1 MLVDAASMYFR
12 AFHGV
17 PSSVTAPDGT
27 PVNAV
32 RGYLDM
38 TSTLIARRRPTRYVA
53 CLDADWRPGFRV
65 ALVPSYKAHRVA
77 PDGGEDVPEDLVP
90 QVPILLD
97 VLSALG
103 LCAIGAPGFE
113 ADDVIATL
121 AHRAD
126 QAGAAAE
133 VVTGDRD
140 LFGVVTDLVTVLYI
154 GRGLAKLE
162 VIHPAE
168 VTAKYGIP
176 CPLYPDFAVLRGDPS
191 DGLPGV
197 PGVGERTAA
206 ALVNRFG
213 GIDAILGAARDETTE
228 GFPAGSRAKI
238 LAAAQYL
245 AVAPAVVGA
254 QTDVALPT
262 ELDDVLPTGPANP
275 EQLLELSDR
284 WGLERPIERMLQALA
299 APRD

>member
-32 RGYLDM
+32 RGFLDM
-38 TSTLIARRRPTRYVA
+38 CSTLITRRRPTRYVA
-53 CLDADWRPGFRV
+53 CLDADWRPAFRV
-65 ALVPSYKAHRVA
+65 RLVPSYKAHRVA
-77 PDGGEDVPEDLVP
+77 AAGGEDIPDDLVP

-97 VLSALG
+97 VLAALG
-103 LCAIGAPGFE
+103 LLAVGAAGYE

-126 QAGAAAE
+126 QAGEAVE

-140 LFGVVTDLVTVLYI
+140 LFGVVTERVTVLYT
-154 GRGLAKLE
+154 GRGVAKLE
-162 VIHPAE
+162 VVGRE
-168 VTAKYGIP
+168 QVEAKYGIP
-176 CPLYPDFAVLRGDPS
+176 PERYPDFAVLRGDPS

-206 ALVNRFG
+206 ALVSRFG
-213 GIDAILGAARDETTE
+213 GVQEILAAADDPGVE
-228 GFPAGSRAKI
+228 GFPAGSRARI
-238 LAAAQYL
+238 RAAAQYL
-245 AVAPAVVGA
+245 AVAPDVVRG
-254 QTDVALPT
+254 QRDVELPADLPDALPRQ
-262 ELDDVLPTGPANP
+262 PANP
-275 EQLLELSDR
+275 EMLLELSDR
-284 WGLERPIERMLQALA
+284 WGLASPVERMLRALA
-299 APRD
+299 LE

>member
-27 PVNAV
+27 PINAV

-38 TSTLIARRRPTRYVA
+38 SSTLITRRRPTRYVA
-53 CLDADWRPGFRV
+53 CLDADWRPAFRV

-77 PDGGEDVPEDLVP
+77 PAGGEEVPDDLVP

-97 VLSALG
+97 VLAALG
-103 LCAIGAPGFE
+103 LCAIGAPGYE

-126 QAGAAAE
+126 AAGEAAE

-140 LFGVVTDLVTVLYI
+140 LFGVVTDLVTVLYT
-154 GRGLAKLE
+154 GRGIAKLE
-162 VIHPAE
+162 IIRPAE

-176 CPLYPDFAVLRGDPS
+176 WRLYPDFAVLRGDPS

-213 GIDAILGAARDETTE
+213 GIEEILAAARDDDAD

-238 LAAAQYL
+238 VAAQEYL
-245 AVAPAVVGA
+245 AVAPGVVNG
-254 QTDVALPT
+254 QIDVSLPGDLADALPS
-262 ELDDVLPTGPANP
+262 GPAHP
-275 EQLLELSDR
+275 ERLLELSDR

-299 APRD
+299 RPRD

>member
-38 TSTLIARRRPTRYVA
+38 TSTLITRRRPTRYVA
-53 CLDADWRPGFRV
+53 CLDADWRPQFRV
-65 ALVPSYKAHRVA
+65 DLVPSYKAHRVA
-77 PDGGEDVPEDLVP
+77 PAGGEDVPDALTP

-97 VLSALG
+97 VLAALG
-103 LCAIGAPGFE
+103 LHAIGAPGFE

-126 QAGAAAE
+126 QAGDTAE

-140 LFGVVTDLVTVLYI
+140 LFGVVTERVTVLYT
-154 GRGLAKLE
+154 GRGVSKLE
-162 VIHPAE
+162 VMTPAQ
-168 VTAKYGIP
+168 VSAKYGIP
-176 CPLYPDFAVLRGDPS
+176 AERYADFAVLRGDPS

-213 GIDAILGAARDETTE
+213 YVPDILAAAQDPSAD
-228 GFPAGSRAKI
+228 GFPAGSRARI
-238 LAAAQYL
+238 LAAADYL
-245 AVAPAVVGA
+245 AVAPAVVTGRRDVELPA
-254 QTDVALPT
+254 QLPDALPAA
-262 ELDDVLPTGPANP
+262 PADP
-275 EQLLELSDR
+275 ERLLELSDR
-284 WGLERPIERMLQALA
+284 WGLESPVERMLRALA
-299 APRD
+299 LR

>member
-38 TSTLIARRRPTRYVA
+38 CSTLITRRRPDSYVA
-53 CLDADWRPGFRV
+53 CLDADWRPAFRV

-77 PDGGEDVPEDLVP
+77 PAGGEEIPDELAP

-97 VLSALG
+97 VLAALG
-103 LCAIGAPGFE
+103 LCAIGAPGYE

-126 QAGAAAE
+126 QGGRSTE

-140 LFGVVTDLVTVLYI
+140 LFGVVTERVTVLYT
-154 GRGLAKLE
+154 GRGIAKLE
-162 VIHPAE
+162 VVSPAE
-168 VTAKYGIP
+168 VSAKYGIP
-176 CPLYPDFAVLRGDPS
+176 FRLYPDFAVLRGDPS

-213 GIDAILGAARDETTE
+213 GIHDILEAARDDDSG
-228 GFPAGSRAKI
+228 GFPAGSRAKV
-238 LAAAQYL
+238 LAAAAYL
-245 AVAPAVVGA
+245 AVAPGVVNG
-254 QTDVALPT
+254 QIDVALTDP
-262 ELDDVLPTGPANP
+262 LDDALPTAPASP
-275 EQLLELSDR
+275 ERLIQLSDR

-299 APRD
+299 AARG